1 MRILRHLDAV
11 PEDCRGAVV
20 TLGNFDGFHRGH
32 QAVLIEAAKVADRL
46 GAPLC
51 VLTQEP
57 HPRAFFRPG
66 APPFRLSSLRAK
78 AGYLEEFGV
87 DILVVL
93 HFDAT
98 LAGTLAQD
106 FVMDTLMTRLGVR
119 HVVIGYDYRFG
130 KGRGGGTN
138 VLRHMSEM
146 EGFGVTVVEP
156 SATDGVVHSSTA
168 IREAL
173 VDGRPYDAAAL
184 LGHWWTID
192 GRVQEGDKRGRT
204 IGFATANLPI
214 DELLQPKLGVYA
226 VRARIEDGPQEGAYD
241 AVANIGV
248 RPTFGKTHVLFE
260 IHLLDFSGDLYGR
273 HLHAEIVEFIRP
285 ERKFDGLESLKA
297 QIAADA
303 ETARRIL
310 ADEKYRADAFT
321 MITRAAAKPDAI
333 GSSEQSRIIGSAS
346 RV

>member
-57 HPRAFFRPG
+57 HPRAFFRPDL
-66 APPFRLSSLRAK
+66 PPFRLSSLRAK
-78 AGYLEEFGV
+78 ANYLEEFGV

-93 HFDAT
+93 HFDAA

-106 FVMDTLMTRLGVR
+106 FVLDTLIESLGVR
-119 HVVIGYDYRFG
+119 HVVVGYDYRFG
-130 KGRGGGTN
+130 KGRGGGTD
-138 VLRHMSEM
+138 VLRHMAEM

-156 SATDGVVHSSTA
+156 SKAGGVIHSSTA

-173 VDGRPYDAAAL
+173 KEGRPYDAASL

-192 GRVQEGDKRGRT
+192 GRVQDGDRRGRT
-204 IGFATANLPI
+204 IGFPTANLTI
-214 DELLQPKLGVYA
+214 DDLLEPRLGVYA
-226 VRARIEDGPQEGAYD
+226 VRVRIEDGPHKGRHD
-241 AVANIGV
+241 GVANIGI
-248 RPTFGKTHVLFE
+248 RPTVGAEHVLFE

-285 ERKFDGLESLKA
+285 ERKFDGLDALKA
-297 QIAADA
+297 QIAEDA
-303 ETARRIL
+303 EAARRIL
-310 ADEKYRADAFT
+310 ADPRYRPDAFT
-321 MITRAAAKPDAI
+321 MITRDAARQDVKV
-333 GSSEQSRIIGSAS
+333 SALGRAS
-346 RV
+346 TS